1 MADNV
6 NHPSH
11 YETGQFECI
20 DVMVE
25 TQGVEATMNFCV
37 CNALKYIYRHKR
49 KNGIEDIPARV
60 IRTDGAVE
68 DLMLHVKGLTDD
80 EKEIIL
86 DGCLMNYYAKRN

>member
-49 KNGIEDIPARV
+49 KNGIEDIQKAIWYLNNQQGR
-60 IRTDGAVE
+60 RTVSGSE
-68 DLMLHVKGLTDD
+68 RTRR
-80 EKEIIL
+80 KE
-86 DGCLMNYYAKRN
+86 